1 MASNSSPDP
10 TRTRVLLPLAFCREC
25 GAEYHIVWK
34 HADPDSGRIRFKPRE
49 ISDRL
54 NNDEDGVAGFL
65 YRDPDRLWP
74 DDPDEQIAAC
84 PEDWFETDSSQPRL
98 RPTLREEI
106 PQKVPISPDGFID
119 PNGLDFFF
127 TPAPFRFCQNC
138 GVSYRSRK
146 GDSDFGRLATL
157 SSGGRSTATTILSLS
172 IVRMLKKDATLQEYA
187 KKLLSFTDN
196 RQDASLQ
203 AGHFND
209 FVEVSLLRSALY
221 KAAVAAGSEGMTH
234 DELALR
240 IFKALDFPL
249 ELYAREPGV
258 QFAQKIDTDKAMRNV
273 IGYRIYRD
281 LKRGWRVT
289 SPNLEQCGLLKIKY
303 VSLDELCRADE
314 YWQGCHAALVQ
325 ASPQTRENVATVLLD
340 YLRRELAIDVDYL
353 TQEFHERLL
362 QQSSQRL
369 RQPWAVD
376 EQEQARARHVGF
388 PSSSRSHASAAT
400 SPTSRDGAA
409 SAST

>member
-1 MASNSSPDP
+1 MARNTTSSGSIPIP
-10 TRTRVLLPLAFCREC
+10 N
-25 GAEYHIVWK
+25 
-34 HADPDSGRIRFKPRE
+34 SGRIRFKPRE

-74 DDPDEQIAAC
+74 DDPDEQTSRL

-106 PQKVPISPDGFID
+106 PQRMPISPDGYID
-119 PNGLDFFF
+119 PSGLDFFF

-138 GVSYRSRK
+138 GVSYRARQ

-221 KAAVAAGSEGMTH
+221 KAALAARS
-234 DELALR
+234 
-240 IFKALDFPL
+240 
-249 ELYAREPGV
+249 
-258 QFAQKIDTDKAMRNV
+258 
-273 IGYRIYRD
+273 
-281 LKRGWRVT
+281 RGNLVT
-289 SPNLEQCGLLKIKY
+289 TNWPSAFSRP
-303 VSLDELCRADE
+303 S
-314 YWQGCHAALVQ
+314 
-325 ASPQTRENVATVLLD
+325 T
-340 YLRRELAIDVDYL
+340 
-353 TQEFHERLL
+353 
-362 QQSSQRL
+362 
-369 RQPWAVD
+369 
-376 EQEQARARHVGF
+376 F
-388 PSSSRSHASAAT
+388 PSSFTPASPASSSPRRST
-400 SPTSRDGAA
+400 PIRRCGM
-409 SAST
+409 